1 MERELTAEAFIRL
14 LERLGDDEEQA
25 AQKYE
30 DLRHTLIRSGA
41 PFPEEHADETFNR
54 LAQKLD
60 EGVEIRNLN
69 DYIYTVAR
77 LVWLE
82 ALKGGHKRRAPL
94 DEIGHEPVALDTSRE
109 TAEKEVRL
117 NCLDDCLD
125 ALPGESRD
133 LIMEYYVDEKRGRI
147 DRRRDLA
154 ERLGLRR
161 DALANRAQRLR
172 DKLEQCVTR
181 CLRKK
186 QRYEGES
193 FATTK

>member
-1 MERELTAEAFIRL
+1 MERELTSQGFTRL

-30 DLRHTLIRSGA
+30 DLRHTLIRSFEWRGA
-41 PFPEEHADETFNR
+41 PFPEEHADETLNR
-54 LAQKLD
+54 LARKLD
-60 EGVEIRNLN
+60 EGVEIRNIN
-69 DYIYTVAR
+69 DYTYAIAR

-82 ALKGGHKRRAPL
+82 ALKGSRNRITPL
-94 DEIGHEPVALDTSRE
+94 DEINHEPAALDTSSEMRERE
-109 TAEKEVRL
+109 TRL

-125 ALPGESRD
+125 ALPADSRD
-133 LIMEYYVDEKRGRI
+133 LIMQYYVDEKRGRI

-161 DALANRAQRLR
+161 DALANCAQRLR

-181 CLRKK
+181 CLKK
-186 QRYEGES
+186 KTS
-193 FATTK
+193 I